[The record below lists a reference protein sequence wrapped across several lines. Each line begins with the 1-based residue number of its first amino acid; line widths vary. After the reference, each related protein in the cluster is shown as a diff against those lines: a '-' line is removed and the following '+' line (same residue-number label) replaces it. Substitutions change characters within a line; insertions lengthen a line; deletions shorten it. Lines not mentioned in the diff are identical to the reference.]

1 MFEAWKARRAEKK
14 RVRAEQEAAAR
25 ERKRRKELVARRDEI
40 VRELDFARQRLET
53 ARTFSGVT
61 GRDVPDEVGITLKK
75 GERVFC
81 VVTDTVLV
89 EPRKGPGSWKG
100 RSQGVSMPIP
110 GTSLRYRIGASR
122 GEFQAGE
129 EKPAPIDEGTFVVTS
144 QRAVFTGQKYSRE
157 WVWSKLLGVTHYDP
171 GWTALAVSNRQKVSG
186 IAVDSANRDAVDFWL
201 DLAVAHAN
209 DTVDEVIADC
219 TDDIG
224 QLESALAEI
233 DAPTAPAATALPP
246 APSAP
251 PTALPPTASPPTV

>member
-171 GWTALAVSNRQKVSG
+171 GWTALAVSNRQKESG
-186 IAVDSANRDAVDFWL
+186 IAVDSAKRDAVDFWL